1 MDDLF
6 QELDRD
12 LYDMKKREEQS
23 ECVNSLNSAI
33 SMIEGNKLVSKK
45 STTIKGDNGEE
56 MVDIMFSEFFILIR
70 KK

>member
-12 LYDMKKREEQS
+12 LSDMKKREEQS
-23 ECVNSLNSAI
+23 ECVDSLNSAI
-33 SMIEGNKLVSKK
+33 SMIENNKLVSKK
-45 STTIKGDNGEE
+45 STTIRGDGGDEI
-56 MVDIMFSEFFILIR
+56 VDIMSSEFFVLIR

>member
-12 LYDMKKREEQS
+12 LSDMKKREEQS
-23 ECVNSLNSAI
+23 ECVDSLNSAI
-33 SMIEGNKLVSKK
+33 SMIENNKLVSKK
-45 STTIKGDNGEE
+45 SATIRGDGGDEI
-56 MVDIMFSEFFILIR
+56 VDIMSSEFFVLIR